1 MFASETGP
9 GGPAGTQIEFD
20 RGGKGEP
27 LLLIHGTGGSRGMWK
42 PVVGLLDAERETI
55 VIDLPGHGTSPL
67 PPEDVPPTP
76 IGYAQML
83 VPFLQG
89 LGYDSVHVAG
99 ISVGGWTALELAKLG
114 AARSVVAFSPA
125 GLWRKRDPKD
135 AVFKLWMT
143 RRIGKPM
150 MPLTRKMLQSPKGR
164 KRVLGGE
171 LGRPE
176 RIPPEDAVRLV
187 EDFAAAPGFDAHLA
201 ATKRERFVGGEAIS
215 VPVTVAFGERDKLLK
230 PKRARVRDE
239 LPEQTRW
246 LDLPNCGHVPSW
258 DDPELVAATILEG
271 AQPAP
276 VR

>member
-1 MFASETGP
+1 MSASE
-9 GGPAGTQIEFD
+9 AGAKASDATPLDFD
-20 RGGKGEP
+20 RSGKGEP
-27 LLLIHGTGGSRGMWK
+27 LLLIHGTGGSRLMWK
-42 PVVGLLDAERETI
+42 PVVGLLGGERETI
-55 VIDLPGHGTSPL
+55 VVDLPGHGTSPL
-67 PPEDVPPTP
+67 PPDDVPPTP
-76 IGYAQML
+76 IGYAQIL

-135 AVFKLWMT
+135 AVFKLWFT

-150 MPLTRKMLQSPKGR
+150 LPFTRRMLQSPKGR

-171 LGRPE
+171 LAKPE
-176 RIPPEDAVRLV
+176 QIPVEDAVGLV
-187 EDFAAAPGFDAHLA
+187 EAFAAAPGFDAHLS
-201 ATKRERFVGGEAIS
+201 ATRRERFVGGDSIA
-215 VPVTVAFGERDKLLK
+215 VPVTVAFGEQDKLLK
-230 PKRARVRDE
+230 PRRARVRDE

-246 LDLPNCGHVPSW
+246 LDLPACGHVPTW

-276 VR
+276 VP